1 MADRLI
7 LTGTTSLELSAKGS
21 GSDVRSWAAG
31 KLGTTGARLFLN
43 NIAEPGNVD
52 TIINLHR
59 GNVGIGTSSPSTK
72 LTVETAQLGPLVL
85 VRNVSGGDGIR
96 SESTG
101 NGHGLSGAS
110 VSHTGTEGASETG
123 IGVHG
128 LSNRGPGV
136 KGETQSGPAVRAE
149 TIQGNLF
156 EGSQIGNLRFVVLPN
171 GAVLAD
177 GGFSGPADFAEMLPA
192 AGSPHDFE
200 PGDVLVIG
208 PEGKLTR
215 CATPN
220 AVTLAGVYSTKPGFV
235 GDQRMAEQ
243 GLLNRA
249 ENRSDGETW
258 LPVALLGVVP
268 VNATAEEHAIRPG
281 DMLTTSATPG
291 HAMRAIPVHL
301 GGADL
306 YPTGTII
313 GKSLEPLA
321 SGRGKIQMLV
331 LMR

>member
-1 MADRLI
+1 MADSLI

-31 KLGTTGARLFLN
+31 KVGNTGARLFLN
-43 NIAEPGNVD
+43 NIAEPGTVD

-72 LTVETAQLGPLVL
+72 LTVETGQPGPLVL
-85 VRNVSGGDGIR
+85 VRNTSGGDGIR

-110 VSHTGTEGASETG
+110 VAHTGTEGASETG

-208 PEGKLTR
+208 SEGKLTL
-215 CATPN
+215 CTTPN
-220 AVTLAGVYSTKPGFV
+220 AMNLAGVYSTKPGFV
-235 GDQRMAEQ
+235 GDRRIAEQ
-243 GLLNRA
+243 GLQNRP
-249 ENRSDGETW
+249 ESGSDGETW
-258 LPVALLGVVP
+258 LPVALLGVVA
-268 VNATAEEHAIRPG
+268 VKATAEKHTVRPG

-291 HAMRAIPVHL
+291 HAMRATPVHL
-301 GGADL
+301 GGAEF
-306 YPTGTII
+306 YRTGTII

-321 SGRGKIQMLV
+321 SGRGKIKVLV
-331 LMR
+331 VMR